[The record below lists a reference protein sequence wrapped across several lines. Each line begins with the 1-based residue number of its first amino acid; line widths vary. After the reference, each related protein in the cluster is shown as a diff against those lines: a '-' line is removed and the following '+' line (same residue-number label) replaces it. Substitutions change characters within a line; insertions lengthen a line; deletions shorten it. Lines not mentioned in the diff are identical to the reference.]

1 MSHTFD
7 DFRLDFT
14 KSKKTN
20 FNSNNLYFSLLT
32 WKYLIPSSELE
43 GYKECY
49 LISVP
54 QINYFLSFPEST
66 NIYAIGFRP
75 NIRQAPDAGRFSV
88 WWVNLRSLPHWRV
101 NVCTEI
107 FTYHKIF
114 IIKNYIERIDC
125 VLLLFTGSLLM
136 SSAVCLCQECVA
148 HTQGRGPHGAF
159 RHTPWTLKST
169 LLFMEKCR
177 SMNRDFEVHSS
188 APHKQKLQMEMQQL
202 KLDKGW

>member
-1 MSHTFD
+1 MSHKSIISYHFLNQLTF
-7 DFRLDFT
+7 T
-14 KSKKTN
+14 
-20 FNSNNLYFSLLT
+20 
-32 WKYLIPSSELE
+32 
-43 GYKECY
+43 
-49 LISVP
+49 
-54 QINYFLSFPEST
+54 
-66 NIYAIGFRP
+66 
-75 NIRQAPDAGRFSV
+75 
-88 WWVNLRSLPHWRV
+88 SLPHWRV

-202 KLDKGW
+202 KLDKGWYIEVLLLTWYYI